1 MISLREDFSM
11 KQIHKTIPVPENTY
25 IQRYFLDSHAFFD
38 IETTGFSPK
47 TAFVYLIGLAV
58 RKGSTIHIYQF
69 FAENRKE
76 EAEVINCFYQKLC
89 QFSTI
94 ITFNGKGFDI
104 PFLKAREEKHGLKND
119 WEKFESLDLYKA
131 AGKLANILK
140 LPNKKQKTIE
150 QFLGIE
156 REDLY
161 TGGDL
166 IQVYFAYEK
175 KQDTDSKALLLLHN
189 YEDVLGMTKLL
200 PLLSYFEF
208 LESPVQV
215 SEIMLQE
222 NTNGKA
228 LFLILKAPI
237 AFPKQILYRKEF
249 INIKFRKKDVCLY
262 INVLHDELRFYFEN
276 YKDYY
281 YLPEEDMAIHKSVAA
296 FVDSSHKKKATAA
309 TCYSKHTGDFL
320 PQAERL
326 FTPCFYLEKKTKH
339 SYFELKDNFTS
350 DSDAILAYASHLL
363 NYCYSN

>member
-1 MISLREDFSM
+1 M
-11 KQIHKTIPVPENTY
+11 KQIHKTIPLPKDTY

-38 IETTGFSPK
+38 IETTGFSQK

-69 FAENRKE
+69 FAQNRHE

-104 PFLKAREEKHGLKND
+104 PFLKAREEKYGSKND
-119 WEKFESLDLYKA
+119 WEKFESIDLYKT
-131 AGKLANILK
+131 AGKLADILK

-150 QFLGIE
+150 QFLGID

-166 IQVYFAYEK
+166 IQVYFSYEK
-175 KQDTDSKALLLLHN
+175 KQDTDSETLLLLHN

-200 PLLSYFEF
+200 SLLSYLEF

-215 SEIMLQE
+215 SEMTLQQ
-222 NTNGKA
+222 NTDGQA

-237 AFPKQILYRKEF
+237 PFPKQVLYRKDF
-249 INIKFRKKDVCLY
+249 VNLKFRKKDVCLS
-262 INVLHDELRFYFEN
+262 INVLHDTLRYYFEN

-296 FVDSSHKKKATAA
+296 FVNSSHKKKATAA
-309 TCYSKHTGDFL
+309 TCYSKHIGDFL
-320 PQAERL
+320 PQADAL
-326 FTPCFYLEKKTKH
+326 FTPCFYIEKKTKR
-339 SYFELKDNFTS
+339 SYFEVNEKFLSNP
-350 DSDAILAYASHLL
+350 DAVLAYATHLL
-363 NYCYSN
+363 DYCYSK